1 MKAIIMAG
9 GEGSRLRPL
18 TCDCPKPMM
27 RLMDRP
33 VMQYALELL
42 RAHGIKQIAATLGYL
57 PDAII
62 DYFGDGSAFDVSLH
76 YYVEEM
82 PLGTAGGVKQAQDFL
97 DETFIVLSGD
107 GITDLNIAAALDF
120 HRRKGSLATLVLR
133 REVNPLEYGVVT
145 TDSDGKIRA
154 FYEKPARCDAV
165 SDTVNTGI
173 YIFEPQALSFIPDDC
188 AYDFGHDLFPALVQA
203 GEPVYGYVTDD
214 YWCDIGDVRAY
225 LSAHRAAME
234 GQIRLNGLSGC
245 NGAVVLPGAHVDPTA
260 ILEAPC
266 LIAQG
271 AQVSAGARI
280 GAYSVLG
287 ENAFA
292 GKNADLKRSIL
303 WTGARAEDGAQLRGA
318 ILASGASIAP
328 HAQAYE
334 ESVLGTG
341 ARMES
346 RSVILPGIKLW
357 PGKTIGAGEKLD
369 ANRVWGNRAS
379 DGFRDGSIP
388 IPTPDRAA
396 RAAQSCMAV
405 LNPCDLLLGRDD
417 TPVSSALWHA
427 AAAGAMAQ
435 GITVIDAGVCALP
448 QLRFAQ
454 SLLRAQAAALIQEGQ
469 IVLLNDRSA
478 PLSAKQRRSIDAL
491 LARHDYAPPF
501 SAPTQ
506 SMQSSMHSE
515 SAYIAQAAAS
525 FRADPAAAPKIL
537 LNVESPFI
545 RMLAEKALTRIGIKY
560 ETDAKSEKADPFRS
574 TELESLL
581 AREAFGIKGAF
592 ARENNIAASNAEKA
606 QAESRSIRDNS
617 TPIVQAEPRADR
629 AIQEDHAP
637 NTQADSYTGTREQS
651 APNVQTKSHADRA
664 IQEDHAPNT
673 QADPYTGIRE
683 QSAPNVQTKSR
694 ADRAIQE
701 DHAPN
706 VQADSYTGTREQSAP
721 NVQTKSRADRDVRI
735 KNATNGNHAEFAP
748 DHESPSLNFPNG
760 NYKSS
765 AAFGES
771 EAKTRTPFSDS
782 QAHETVNN
790 SDNATSRAELLSA
803 ARELFSRPAVN
814 GSGEFGSSLGGLE
827 TQPQPPFSD
836 STTVENA
843 ECAVP
848 FLRVIIDNRG
858 ENASF
863 ADASGAFT
871 EAEIHLLRA
880 WIALESGERE
890 LLLPVSATRAIDDLA
905 RRYDARTTFVSGER
919 AVWLNLLAEQSPL
932 QFALWTDG
940 ICFAIRAISALT
952 DFGIPQW
959 RSAMPRISRTNRRVA
974 IPTERAG
981 SVLRAFAESEPSAEF
996 GGGVRFRH
1004 GRDWAWVCPDEFLP
1018 EFRVVT
1024 ESASAESAEELCD
1037 FCIDTLNR
1045 LAHQPEK

>member
-82 PLGTAGGVKQAQDFL
+82 PLGTAGGVKRAQDFL

-203 GEPVYGYVTDD
+203 DEPVYGYVTDD

-245 NGAVVLPGAHVDPTA
+245 NGAVVLPGARVDPAA

-341 ARMES
+341 AHMES

-379 DGFRDGSIP
+379 DGFRNGSIP

-454 SLLRAQAAALIQEGQ
+454 SLLRAQAAALIQDGQ

-506 SMQSSMHSE
+506 SMQSSMHPE
-515 SAYIAQAAAS
+515 SAYIAEAAAS

-560 ETDAKSEKADPFRS
+560 ETDAKPEKADHFRS
-574 TELESLL
+574 TELENLL

-617 TPIVQAEPRADR
+617 TPIVQAESRADR

-637 NTQADSYTGTREQS
+637 NTQADSYTG
-651 APNVQTKSHADRA
+651 
-664 IQEDHAPNT
+664 
-673 QADPYTGIRE
+673 IRE
-683 QSAPNVQTKSR
+683 QSAPNTQTKSH
-694 ADRAIQE
+694 ADL
-701 DHAPN
+701 
-706 VQADSYTGTREQSAP
+706 
-721 NVQTKSRADRDVRI
+721 DVRI
-735 KNATNGNHAEFAP
+735 KTATNGNHAEFAP

-760 NYKSS
+760 NHKSS

-782 QAHETVNN
+782 QVHETVNN

-803 ARELFSRPAVN
+803 AREPFSRPAVN
-814 GSGEFGSSLGGLE
+814 GSGEFGSPLGGLE
-827 TQPQPPFSD
+827 TQPQTPFSV

-843 ECAVP
+843 EAPSSSECAVP

-871 EAEIHLLRA
+871 EAEMHLLRA

-905 RRYDARTTFVSGER
+905 RRYGARTTFVSGER

-932 QFALWTDG
+932 QFTLWTDG

>member
-82 PLGTAGGVKQAQDFL
+82 PLGTAGGVKRAQDFL

-173 YIFEPQALSFIPDDC
+173 YIFEPQALSFIPDDR

-234 GQIRLNGLSGC
+234 GQIRLNGLSSC

-379 DGFRDGSIP
+379 DGFRAGSIP

-396 RAAQSCMAV
+396 RAAQACMAV

-454 SLLRAQAAALIQEGQ
+454 SLLHTQAAALIQDGQ

-506 SMQSSMHSE
+506 SMQSSMHPE
-515 SAYIAQAAAS
+515 SAYIAEAAAS

-537 LNVESPFI
+537 LNAENPFI
-545 RMLAEKALTRIGIKY
+545 RMLAEKALTRIGVKY
-560 ETDAKSEKADPFRS
+560 ETDAKSEKTDPFRS
-574 TELESLL
+574 TELENLL
-581 AREAFGIKGAF
+581 AREAFGRKEAF
-592 ARENNIAASNAEKA
+592 TRENNAASNTQKENA
-606 QAESRSIRDNS
+606 Q
-617 TPIVQAEPRADR
+617 PKLCADL
-629 AIQEDHAP
+629 ETHNECVP
-637 NTQADSYTGTREQS
+637 NENQS
-651 APNVQTKSHADRA
+651 KSAA
-664 IQEDHAPNT
+664 G
-673 QADPYTGIRE
+673 Y
-683 QSAPNVQTKSR
+683 K
-694 ADRAIQE
+694 
-701 DHAPN
+701 
-706 VQADSYTGTREQSAP
+706 
-721 NVQTKSRADRDVRI
+721 
-735 KNATNGNHAEFAP
+735 
-748 DHESPSLNFPNG
+748 SPSPTF
-760 NYKSS
+760 SS
-765 AAFGES
+765 SNHEGGTTFGES
-771 EAKTRTPFSDS
+771 KTHP
-782 QAHETVNN
+782 Q
-790 SDNATSRAELLSA
+790 TS
-803 ARELFSRPAVN
+803 
-814 GSGEFGSSLGGLE
+814 
-827 TQPQPPFSD
+827 FSD

-843 ECAVP
+843 EAPSSSECAVP

-871 EAEIHLLRA
+871 EAEMHLLRA

-940 ICFAIRAISALT
+940 IRFAIRAISALT
-952 DFGIPQW
+952 DFGVPQW

-974 IPTERAG
+974 IPNERAG

-1045 LAHQPEK
+1045 LAHQPEE

>member
-82 PLGTAGGVKQAQDFL
+82 PLGTAGGVKRAQDFL

-245 NGAVVLPGAHVDPTA
+245 NGAVVLPGARVDPTA

-379 DGFRDGSIP
+379 DGFRNGSIP

-491 LARHDYAPPF
+491 LARHDYVPPF

-515 SAYIAQAAAS
+515 SAYIAEAAAS

-560 ETDAKSEKADPFRS
+560 ETDAKSEKADHFRS
-574 TELESLL
+574 TELENLL
-581 AREAFGIKGAF
+581 EREAFGRKEAF
-592 ARENNIAASNAEKA
+592 TRENNAASNTQKENA
-606 QAESRSIRDNS
+606 Q
-617 TPIVQAEPRADR
+617 PKLCADL
-629 AIQEDHAP
+629 ETHNEGVP
-637 NTQADSYTGTREQS
+637 NENQS
-651 APNVQTKSHADRA
+651 KSAA
-664 IQEDHAPNT
+664 G
-673 QADPYTGIRE
+673 Y
-683 QSAPNVQTKSR
+683 K
-694 ADRAIQE
+694 
-701 DHAPN
+701 
-706 VQADSYTGTREQSAP
+706 
-721 NVQTKSRADRDVRI
+721 
-735 KNATNGNHAEFAP
+735 
-748 DHESPSLNFPNG
+748 SPSPTFSSSNHEGGTTFG
-760 NYKSS
+760 KS
-765 AAFGES
+765 
-771 EAKTRTPFSDS
+771 KT
-782 QAHETVNN
+782 H
-790 SDNATSRAELLSA
+790 
-803 ARELFSRPAVN
+803 
-814 GSGEFGSSLGGLE
+814 
-827 TQPQPPFSD
+827 PQPPFSD

-843 ECAVP
+843 EAPSSSECAAP

>member
-1 MKAIIMAG
+1 M
-9 GEGSRLRPL
+9 
-18 TCDCPKPMM
+18 
-27 RLMDRP
+27 
-33 VMQYALELL
+33 
-42 RAHGIKQIAATLGYL
+42 
-57 PDAII
+57 
-62 DYFGDGSAFDVSLH
+62 
-76 YYVEEM
+76 
-82 PLGTAGGVKQAQDFL
+82 
-97 DETFIVLSGD
+97 
-107 GITDLNIAAALDF
+107 
-120 HRRKGSLATLVLR
+120 
-133 REVNPLEYGVVT
+133 
-145 TDSDGKIRA
+145 
-154 FYEKPARCDAV
+154 
-165 SDTVNTGI
+165 
-173 YIFEPQALSFIPDDC
+173 
-188 AYDFGHDLFPALVQA
+188 
-203 GEPVYGYVTDD
+203 
-214 YWCDIGDVRAY
+214 
-225 LSAHRAAME
+225 
-234 GQIRLNGLSGC
+234 
-245 NGAVVLPGAHVDPTA
+245 
-260 ILEAPC
+260 
-266 LIAQG
+266 
-271 AQVSAGARI
+271 
-280 GAYSVLG
+280 
-287 ENAFA
+287 
-292 GKNADLKRSIL
+292 
-303 WTGARAEDGAQLRGA
+303 
-318 ILASGASIAP
+318 
-328 HAQAYE
+328 
-334 ESVLGTG
+334 LGTG

-379 DGFRDGSIP
+379 DGFRNGSIP

-515 SAYIAQAAAS
+515 SAYIAEVAAS

-560 ETDAKSEKADPFRS
+560 ETDAKSEKADHFRS
-574 TELESLL
+574 TELENLL

-606 QAESRSIRDNS
+606 QSESRSIRDNS
-617 TPIVQAEPRADR
+617 APIVQAEPRADR
-629 AIQEDHAP
+629 ATQEDHAP
-637 NTQADSYTGTREQS
+637 NTQADSYAGTREQS
-651 APNVQTKSHADRA
+651 APNVQTKSHADL
-664 IQEDHAPNT
+664 
-673 QADPYTGIRE
+673 
-683 QSAPNVQTKSR
+683 
-694 ADRAIQE
+694 
-701 DHAPN
+701 
-706 VQADSYTGTREQSAP
+706 
-721 NVQTKSRADRDVRI
+721 DVRI
-735 KNATNGNHAEFAP
+735 KNVTNGNHAEFEP
-748 DHESPSLNFPNG
+748 DHESPSLNFPIG

-771 EAKTRTPFSDS
+771 EAKTQTPFSDS
-782 QAHETVNN
+782 QVHETVNN
-790 SDNATSRAELLSA
+790 SDNAASRAELLSA
-803 ARELFSRPAVN
+803 AREPFSRPAVN
-814 GSGEFGSSLGGLE
+814 GSGAFGSPLGGLE
-827 TQPQPPFSD
+827 TQPQPPFSG

-843 ECAVP
+843 EAPSSSECAVP

>member
-82 PLGTAGGVKQAQDFL
+82 PLGTAGGVKRAQDFL

-234 GQIRLNGLSGC
+234 GQIRLNGLSDC
-245 NGAVVLPGAHVDPTA
+245 NGAVVLPGARVDPAA

-405 LNPCDLLLGRDD
+405 MNPCDLLLGRDD

-469 IVLLNDRSA
+469 IFLLNDRSA

-506 SMQSSMHSE
+506 SMQSSMHPE
-515 SAYIAQAAAS
+515 SAYIAEAAAS

-537 LNVESPFI
+537 LNAESPFI

-560 ETDAKSEKADPFRS
+560 ETDAKSEKADHFLS
-574 TELESLL
+574 TELENLL
-581 AREAFGIKGAF
+581 AREAFGRKEAF
-592 ARENNIAASNAEKA
+592 TRENNAASNTQKENA
-606 QAESRSIRDNS
+606 Q
-617 TPIVQAEPRADR
+617 PKLCADL
-629 AIQEDHAP
+629 ETHNEGVP
-637 NTQADSYTGTREQS
+637 NENQS
-651 APNVQTKSHADRA
+651 KSAA
-664 IQEDHAPNT
+664 G
-673 QADPYTGIRE
+673 Y
-683 QSAPNVQTKSR
+683 K
-694 ADRAIQE
+694 
-701 DHAPN
+701 
-706 VQADSYTGTREQSAP
+706 
-721 NVQTKSRADRDVRI
+721 
-735 KNATNGNHAEFAP
+735 
-748 DHESPSLNFPNG
+748 SPSPTF
-760 NYKSS
+760 SS
-765 AAFGES
+765 SNHEGDTTFGES
-771 EAKTRTPFSDS
+771 K
-782 QAHETVNN
+782 
-790 SDNATSRAELLSA
+790 
-803 ARELFSRPAVN
+803 
-814 GSGEFGSSLGGLE
+814 

-836 STTVENA
+836 STAVENA
-843 ECAVP
+843 EAPSSSECAVP

>member
-82 PLGTAGGVKQAQDFL
+82 PLGTAGGVKRAQDFL

-173 YIFEPQALSFIPDDC
+173 YIFEPQALSFIPNDC

-245 NGAVVLPGAHVDPTA
+245 NGAVVLPGARVDPTA

-379 DGFRDGSIP
+379 DGFRNGSIP

-396 RAAQSCMAV
+396 RAAQACMAV
-405 LNPCDLLLGRDD
+405 LNPRDLLLGRDD

-469 IVLLNDRSA
+469 IVLLNDCSA

-506 SMQSSMHSE
+506 SMQSSMHPE
-515 SAYIAQAAAS
+515 SAYIAEAAAS
-525 FRADPAAAPKIL
+525 FRADPTNAPKIL

-560 ETDAKSEKADPFRS
+560 ETDAKSEKADHFRS
-574 TELESLL
+574 TELENLL

-592 ARENNIAASNAEKA
+592 ARENNAASNTQKENA
-606 QAESRSIRDNS
+606 Q
-617 TPIVQAEPRADR
+617 PKLCADL
-629 AIQEDHAP
+629 ETHNEGVP
-637 NTQADSYTGTREQS
+637 NENQSKSAASY
-651 APNVQTKSHADRA
+651 K
-664 IQEDHAPNT
+664 
-673 QADPYTGIRE
+673 
-683 QSAPNVQTKSR
+683 
-694 ADRAIQE
+694 
-701 DHAPN
+701 
-706 VQADSYTGTREQSAP
+706 
-721 NVQTKSRADRDVRI
+721 
-735 KNATNGNHAEFAP
+735 
-748 DHESPSLNFPNG
+748 SPSPTF
-760 NYKSS
+760 SS
-765 AAFGES
+765 SNHEGDTTFGES
-771 EAKTRTPFSDS
+771 KT
-782 QAHETVNN
+782 H
-790 SDNATSRAELLSA
+790 
-803 ARELFSRPAVN
+803 
-814 GSGEFGSSLGGLE
+814 
-827 TQPQPPFSD
+827 PQPPFSD

-843 ECAVP
+843 EAPSSSECAVP

-905 RRYDARTTFVSGER
+905 RRYGARTTFVSGER

-959 RSAMPRISRTNRRVA
+959 RSAMPHISRTNRRVA

>member
-82 PLGTAGGVKQAQDFL
+82 PLGTAGGVKRAHDFL

-245 NGAVVLPGAHVDPTA
+245 NGAVVLPGARVDPTA

-357 PGKTIGAGEKLD
+357 PGKIIGAGEKLD

-405 LNPCDLLLGRDD
+405 MNPCDLLLGRDD

-506 SMQSSMHSE
+506 SMQSSMHPE
-515 SAYIAQAAAS
+515 SAYIAEAAAS

-560 ETDAKSEKADPFRS
+560 ETDAKSEKADHFLS
-574 TELESLL
+574 TELENLL
-581 AREAFGIKGAF
+581 AREAFGRKEAF
-592 ARENNIAASNAEKA
+592 TRENNAASNTQKENA
-606 QAESRSIRDNS
+606 Q
-617 TPIVQAEPRADR
+617 PKLCADL
-629 AIQEDHAP
+629 ETHNEGVP
-637 NTQADSYTGTREQS
+637 NENQS
-651 APNVQTKSHADRA
+651 KSAA
-664 IQEDHAPNT
+664 G
-673 QADPYTGIRE
+673 Y
-683 QSAPNVQTKSR
+683 K
-694 ADRAIQE
+694 
-701 DHAPN
+701 
-706 VQADSYTGTREQSAP
+706 
-721 NVQTKSRADRDVRI
+721 
-735 KNATNGNHAEFAP
+735 
-748 DHESPSLNFPNG
+748 SPSPTF
-760 NYKSS
+760 SS
-765 AAFGES
+765 SNHEGDTTFGES
-771 EAKTRTPFSDS
+771 K
-782 QAHETVNN
+782 
-790 SDNATSRAELLSA
+790 
-803 ARELFSRPAVN
+803 
-814 GSGEFGSSLGGLE
+814 
-827 TQPQPPFSD
+827 TQPQTPFSD

-843 ECAVP
+843 EAPSSSECAVP

-932 QFALWTDG
+932 QFTLWTDG

>member
-82 PLGTAGGVKQAQDFL
+82 PLGTAGGVKRAQDFL

-245 NGAVVLPGAHVDPTA
+245 NGAVVLPGARVDPTA

-357 PGKTIGAGEKLD
+357 PGKIIGAGEKLD

-405 LNPCDLLLGRDD
+405 MNPCDLLLGRDD

-506 SMQSSMHSE
+506 SMQSSMHPE
-515 SAYIAQAAAS
+515 SAYIAEAAAS

-560 ETDAKSEKADPFRS
+560 ETDAKSEKADHFLS
-574 TELESLL
+574 TELENLL
-581 AREAFGIKGAF
+581 AREAFGRKEAF
-592 ARENNIAASNAEKA
+592 TRENNAASNTQKENA
-606 QAESRSIRDNS
+606 Q
-617 TPIVQAEPRADR
+617 PKLCADL
-629 AIQEDHAP
+629 ETHNEGVP
-637 NTQADSYTGTREQS
+637 NENQS
-651 APNVQTKSHADRA
+651 KSAA
-664 IQEDHAPNT
+664 G
-673 QADPYTGIRE
+673 Y
-683 QSAPNVQTKSR
+683 K
-694 ADRAIQE
+694 
-701 DHAPN
+701 
-706 VQADSYTGTREQSAP
+706 
-721 NVQTKSRADRDVRI
+721 
-735 KNATNGNHAEFAP
+735 
-748 DHESPSLNFPNG
+748 SPSPTF
-760 NYKSS
+760 SS
-765 AAFGES
+765 SNHEGDTTFGES
-771 EAKTRTPFSDS
+771 K
-782 QAHETVNN
+782 
-790 SDNATSRAELLSA
+790 
-803 ARELFSRPAVN
+803 
-814 GSGEFGSSLGGLE
+814 
-827 TQPQPPFSD
+827 TQPQTPFSD

-843 ECAVP
+843 EAPSSSECAVP

-932 QFALWTDG
+932 QFTLWTDG

>member
-82 PLGTAGGVKQAQDFL
+82 PLGTAGGVKRAQDFL

-245 NGAVVLPGAHVDPTA
+245 NGAVVLPGARVDPTA

-379 DGFRDGSIP
+379 DGFRNGSIP

-396 RAAQSCMAV
+396 RAAQACMAV
-405 LNPCDLLLGRDD
+405 LNPRDLLLGRDD

-469 IVLLNDRSA
+469 IVLLNDCSA

-515 SAYIAQAAAS
+515 SAYIAEAAAS

-560 ETDAKSEKADPFRS
+560 ETDAKSEKADHFRS
-574 TELESLL
+574 TELENLL
-581 AREAFGIKGAF
+581 AREAFGRKEAF
-592 ARENNIAASNAEKA
+592 TRENNAASNTQKENA
-606 QAESRSIRDNS
+606 Q
-617 TPIVQAEPRADR
+617 PKLCADL
-629 AIQEDHAP
+629 ETHNEGVP
-637 NTQADSYTGTREQS
+637 NENQS
-651 APNVQTKSHADRA
+651 KSAA
-664 IQEDHAPNT
+664 G
-673 QADPYTGIRE
+673 Y
-683 QSAPNVQTKSR
+683 KS
-694 ADRAIQE
+694 
-701 DHAPN
+701 PSPTFSSN
-706 VQADSYTGTREQSAP
+706 
-721 NVQTKSRADRDVRI
+721 
-735 KNATNGNHAEFAP
+735 
-748 DHESPSLNFPNG
+748 DHEGDTTF
-760 NYKSS
+760 
-765 AAFGES
+765 
-771 EAKTRTPFSDS
+771 
-782 QAHETVNN
+782 
-790 SDNATSRAELLSA
+790 
-803 ARELFSRPAVN
+803 
-814 GSGEFGSSLGGLE
+814 GGLE
-827 TQPQPPFSD
+827 TQPQTPFSD

-843 ECAVP
+843 EAPSSSECAVP

-905 RRYDARTTFVSGER
+905 RRYNARTTFVSGER

-974 IPTERAG
+974 ITTERAG

>member
-82 PLGTAGGVKQAQDFL
+82 PLGTAGGVKRAQDFL

-379 DGFRDGSIP
+379 DGFRNGSIP

-515 SAYIAQAAAS
+515 SAYIAEAAAS

-560 ETDAKSEKADPFRS
+560 ETDAKPEKADHFRS
-574 TELESLL
+574 TELKNLL
-581 AREAFGIKGAF
+581 AREAFGRKEAF
-592 ARENNIAASNAEKA
+592 TRENNAASNAQKENA
-606 QAESRSIRDNS
+606 Q
-617 TPIVQAEPRADR
+617 PKLCADL
-629 AIQEDHAP
+629 ETHNEGVP
-637 NTQADSYTGTREQS
+637 NENQS
-651 APNVQTKSHADRA
+651 KSAA
-664 IQEDHAPNT
+664 G
-673 QADPYTGIRE
+673 Y
-683 QSAPNVQTKSR
+683 K
-694 ADRAIQE
+694 
-701 DHAPN
+701 
-706 VQADSYTGTREQSAP
+706 
-721 NVQTKSRADRDVRI
+721 
-735 KNATNGNHAEFAP
+735 
-748 DHESPSLNFPNG
+748 SPSPTF
-760 NYKSS
+760 SS
-765 AAFGES
+765 SNHEGGTTFGES
-771 EAKTRTPFSDS
+771 K
-782 QAHETVNN
+782 
-790 SDNATSRAELLSA
+790 
-803 ARELFSRPAVN
+803 
-814 GSGEFGSSLGGLE
+814 
-827 TQPQPPFSD
+827 TQPQTPFSD

-843 ECAVP
+843 EAPSSSECAVP

-932 QFALWTDG
+932 QFTLWTDG

-952 DFGIPQW
+952 DFSIPQW

>member
-82 PLGTAGGVKQAQDFL
+82 PLGTAGGVKRAQDFL

-145 TDSDGKIRA
+145 TDSDGKVRA

-271 AQVSAGARI
+271 AQVSSGARI

-379 DGFRDGSIP
+379 DGFRNGSIP

-515 SAYIAQAAAS
+515 SAYIAEAAAS

-560 ETDAKSEKADPFRS
+560 ETDAKSEKADHFRS
-574 TELESLL
+574 TELENLL

-617 TPIVQAEPRADR
+617 TPIAQTESHADR

-651 APNVQTKSHADRA
+651 APNVQTKPHADL
-664 IQEDHAPNT
+664 
-673 QADPYTGIRE
+673 
-683 QSAPNVQTKSR
+683 
-694 ADRAIQE
+694 
-701 DHAPN
+701 
-706 VQADSYTGTREQSAP
+706 
-721 NVQTKSRADRDVRI
+721 DVSI
-735 KNATNGNHAEFAP
+735 KNATSGNHAEFAP

-760 NYKSS
+760 NHKSS

-771 EAKTRTPFSDS
+771 EAKLQPPFSDS
-782 QAHETVNN
+782 QVHETVNN

-803 ARELFSRPAVN
+803 AREPFSRPAVN
-814 GSGEFGSSLGGLE
+814 GSGEFGSPLGGLE
-827 TQPQPPFSD
+827 TQLQTPFSD

-843 ECAVP
+843 ECAAP

-871 EAEIHLLRA
+871 EAEMHLLRA

-1024 ESASAESAEELCD
+1024 ESASAESAEDLCD

>member
-82 PLGTAGGVKQAQDFL
+82 PLGTAGGVKRAQDFL

-357 PGKTIGAGEKLD
+357 PGKIIGAGEKLD

-515 SAYIAQAAAS
+515 SAYIAEAAAS

-560 ETDAKSEKADPFRS
+560 ETDAKPEKADHFRS
-574 TELESLL
+574 TELENLL

-606 QAESRSIRDNS
+606 RAESRSIRGNS

-637 NTQADSYTGTREQS
+637 NTQADSYTG
-651 APNVQTKSHADRA
+651 
-664 IQEDHAPNT
+664 
-673 QADPYTGIRE
+673 IRE

-694 ADRAIQE
+694 ADL
-701 DHAPN
+701 
-706 VQADSYTGTREQSAP
+706 
-721 NVQTKSRADRDVRI
+721 DVRI
-735 KNATNGNHAEFAP
+735 KNARNGNHAEFAP

-782 QAHETVNN
+782 QVHETVNN
-790 SDNATSRAELLSA
+790 SDDAASRAELLSA
-803 ARELFSRPAVN
+803 AREPFSRPAVN
-814 GSGEFGSSLGGLE
+814 GSGAFGSPLGGLE
-827 TQPQPPFSD
+827 TQTQPPFSD

-843 ECAVP
+843 EAPSSSESAVP

-905 RRYDARTTFVSGER
+905 RHYDARTTFVSGER

-959 RSAMPRISRTNRRVA
+959 RSAMPCISRTNRRVA

>member
-82 PLGTAGGVKQAQDFL
+82 PLGTAGGVKRAQDFL

-173 YIFEPQALSFIPDDC
+173 YIFEPQALSFIPDDR

-245 NGAVVLPGAHVDPTA
+245 NGAVVLPGARVDPTA

-379 DGFRDGSIP
+379 DGFRNGSIP

-396 RAAQSCMAV
+396 RAAQACMAV
-405 LNPCDLLLGRDD
+405 LNPRDLLLGRDD

-469 IVLLNDRSA
+469 IVLLNDCSA

-515 SAYIAQAAAS
+515 SAYIAEAAAS

-560 ETDAKSEKADPFRS
+560 ETDAKSEKADHFRS
-574 TELESLL
+574 TELENLL
-581 AREAFGIKGAF
+581 AREAFGRKEAF
-592 ARENNIAASNAEKA
+592 TRENNAASNTQKENA
-606 QAESRSIRDNS
+606 Q
-617 TPIVQAEPRADR
+617 PKLCADL
-629 AIQEDHAP
+629 ETHNEGVP
-637 NTQADSYTGTREQS
+637 NENQS
-651 APNVQTKSHADRA
+651 KSAA
-664 IQEDHAPNT
+664 G
-673 QADPYTGIRE
+673 Y
-683 QSAPNVQTKSR
+683 KS
-694 ADRAIQE
+694 
-701 DHAPN
+701 PSPTFSSN
-706 VQADSYTGTREQSAP
+706 
-721 NVQTKSRADRDVRI
+721 
-735 KNATNGNHAEFAP
+735 
-748 DHESPSLNFPNG
+748 DHEGDTTF
-760 NYKSS
+760 
-765 AAFGES
+765 
-771 EAKTRTPFSDS
+771 
-782 QAHETVNN
+782 
-790 SDNATSRAELLSA
+790 
-803 ARELFSRPAVN
+803 
-814 GSGEFGSSLGGLE
+814 GGLE
-827 TQPQPPFSD
+827 TQPQTPFSD

-843 ECAVP
+843 EAPSSSECAVP

-905 RRYDARTTFVSGER
+905 RRYNARTTFVSGER

>member
-82 PLGTAGGVKQAQDFL
+82 PLGTAGGVKRAQDFL

-245 NGAVVLPGAHVDPTA
+245 NGAVVLPGARVDPTA

-379 DGFRDGSIP
+379 DGFRNGSIP

-396 RAAQSCMAV
+396 RAAQACMAV
-405 LNPCDLLLGRDD
+405 LNPRDLLLGRDD

-469 IVLLNDRSA
+469 IVLLNDCSA

-515 SAYIAQAAAS
+515 SAYIAEAAAS

-545 RMLAEKALTRIGIKY
+545 RMLAEKALARIGIKY
-560 ETDAKSEKADPFRS
+560 ETDAKSEKADHFRS
-574 TELESLL
+574 TELENLL
-581 AREAFGIKGAF
+581 AREAFGRKEAF
-592 ARENNIAASNAEKA
+592 TRENNAASNTQKENA
-606 QAESRSIRDNS
+606 Q
-617 TPIVQAEPRADR
+617 PKLCADL
-629 AIQEDHAP
+629 ETHNEGVP
-637 NTQADSYTGTREQS
+637 NENQS
-651 APNVQTKSHADRA
+651 KSAA
-664 IQEDHAPNT
+664 G
-673 QADPYTGIRE
+673 Y
-683 QSAPNVQTKSR
+683 KS
-694 ADRAIQE
+694 
-701 DHAPN
+701 PSPTFSSN
-706 VQADSYTGTREQSAP
+706 
-721 NVQTKSRADRDVRI
+721 
-735 KNATNGNHAEFAP
+735 
-748 DHESPSLNFPNG
+748 DHEGDTTF
-760 NYKSS
+760 
-765 AAFGES
+765 
-771 EAKTRTPFSDS
+771 
-782 QAHETVNN
+782 
-790 SDNATSRAELLSA
+790 
-803 ARELFSRPAVN
+803 
-814 GSGEFGSSLGGLE
+814 GGLE
-827 TQPQPPFSD
+827 TQPQTPFSD

-843 ECAVP
+843 EAPSSSECAVP

>member
-82 PLGTAGGVKQAQDFL
+82 PLGTAGGVKRAQDFL

-245 NGAVVLPGAHVDPTA
+245 NGAVVLPGARVDPTA

-379 DGFRDGSIP
+379 DGFRNGSIP

-515 SAYIAQAAAS
+515 SAYIAEAAAS

-545 RMLAEKALTRIGIKY
+545 RMLTEKALTRIGIKY
-560 ETDAKSEKADPFRS
+560 ETDAKSEKADHFRS
-574 TELESLL
+574 TELENLL
-581 AREAFGIKGAF
+581 AREAFGRKEAF
-592 ARENNIAASNAEKA
+592 TRENNAAA
-606 QAESRSIRDNS
+606 
-617 TPIVQAEPRADR
+617 
-629 AIQEDHAP
+629 
-637 NTQADSYTGTREQS
+637 NTQKENAQPKLCADLETHNEGVPNENQS
-651 APNVQTKSHADRA
+651 KSAA
-664 IQEDHAPNT
+664 G
-673 QADPYTGIRE
+673 Y
-683 QSAPNVQTKSR
+683 K
-694 ADRAIQE
+694 
-701 DHAPN
+701 
-706 VQADSYTGTREQSAP
+706 
-721 NVQTKSRADRDVRI
+721 
-735 KNATNGNHAEFAP
+735 
-748 DHESPSLNFPNG
+748 SPSPTF
-760 NYKSS
+760 SS
-765 AAFGES
+765 SNHEGDTTFGES
-771 EAKTRTPFSDS
+771 K
-782 QAHETVNN
+782 
-790 SDNATSRAELLSA
+790 
-803 ARELFSRPAVN
+803 
-814 GSGEFGSSLGGLE
+814 
-827 TQPQPPFSD
+827 TQPQTSFED
-836 STTVENA
+836 SIGIPNA
-843 ECAVP
+843 EAPSSSECAVP

-974 IPTERAG
+974 IPTERSG

-1024 ESASAESAEELCD
+1024 ESASAESAEDLCD

>member
-82 PLGTAGGVKQAQDFL
+82 PLGTAGGVKRAQDFL

-133 REVNPLEYGVVT
+133 REANPLEYGVVT

-245 NGAVVLPGAHVDPTA
+245 NGAVVLPGARVDPTA
-260 ILEAPC
+260 ILEVPC

-369 ANRVWGNRAS
+369 ANRVWGNRTS
-379 DGFRDGSIP
+379 DGFRNGSIP

-515 SAYIAQAAAS
+515 SAYIAEAAAS

-545 RMLAEKALTRIGIKY
+545 RMLIEKALTRIGIKY
-560 ETDAKSEKADPFRS
+560 ETDAKSEKADHFRS
-574 TELESLL
+574 TELENLL
-581 AREAFGIKGAF
+581 AREAFGRKEAF
-592 ARENNIAASNAEKA
+592 TRENNAASNTQKENA
-606 QAESRSIRDNS
+606 Q
-617 TPIVQAEPRADR
+617 PKLCADL
-629 AIQEDHAP
+629 ETHNEGVP
-637 NTQADSYTGTREQS
+637 NENQS
-651 APNVQTKSHADRA
+651 KSAA
-664 IQEDHAPNT
+664 G
-673 QADPYTGIRE
+673 Y
-683 QSAPNVQTKSR
+683 K
-694 ADRAIQE
+694 
-701 DHAPN
+701 
-706 VQADSYTGTREQSAP
+706 
-721 NVQTKSRADRDVRI
+721 
-735 KNATNGNHAEFAP
+735 
-748 DHESPSLNFPNG
+748 SPSPTF
-760 NYKSS
+760 SS
-765 AAFGES
+765 SNHEGDTTFGES
-771 EAKTRTPFSDS
+771 K
-782 QAHETVNN
+782 
-790 SDNATSRAELLSA
+790 
-803 ARELFSRPAVN
+803 
-814 GSGEFGSSLGGLE
+814 
-827 TQPQPPFSD
+827 TQPQPPFSV

-843 ECAVP
+843 EAPSSSESAVP

>member
-82 PLGTAGGVKQAQDFL
+82 PLGTAGGVKRAQDFL

-120 HRRKGSLATLVLR
+120 HRRKASLATLVLR

-245 NGAVVLPGAHVDPTA
+245 NGAVVLPGARVDPTA

-427 AAAGAMAQ
+427 VAAGAMAQ

-515 SAYIAQAAAS
+515 SAYIAEAAAS

-560 ETDAKSEKADPFRS
+560 ETDAKSEKADHFRS
-574 TELESLL
+574 TELENLL
-581 AREAFGIKGAF
+581 AREAFGRKEAF
-592 ARENNIAASNAEKA
+592 TRENNAASNTQKENA
-606 QAESRSIRDNS
+606 Q
-617 TPIVQAEPRADR
+617 PKLCADL
-629 AIQEDHAP
+629 ETHNEGVP
-637 NTQADSYTGTREQS
+637 NENQS
-651 APNVQTKSHADRA
+651 KSAA
-664 IQEDHAPNT
+664 G
-673 QADPYTGIRE
+673 Y
-683 QSAPNVQTKSR
+683 KS
-694 ADRAIQE
+694 
-701 DHAPN
+701 PSPTFSSN
-706 VQADSYTGTREQSAP
+706 
-721 NVQTKSRADRDVRI
+721 
-735 KNATNGNHAEFAP
+735 
-748 DHESPSLNFPNG
+748 DHEGDTTF
-760 NYKSS
+760 
-765 AAFGES
+765 
-771 EAKTRTPFSDS
+771 
-782 QAHETVNN
+782 
-790 SDNATSRAELLSA
+790 
-803 ARELFSRPAVN
+803 
-814 GSGEFGSSLGGLE
+814 GGLE
-827 TQPQPPFSD
+827 TQPQTPFSD

-843 ECAVP
+843 EAPSSSECAVP

-858 ENASF
+858 ENTSF

-871 EAEIHLLRA
+871 EAEIHLLHA

>member
-82 PLGTAGGVKQAQDFL
+82 PLGTAGGVKRAQDFL

-245 NGAVVLPGAHVDPTA
+245 NGAVVLPGARVDPTA

-379 DGFRDGSIP
+379 DGFRNGSIP

-396 RAAQSCMAV
+396 RAAQACMAV
-405 LNPCDLLLGRDD
+405 LNPRDLLLGRDD

-469 IVLLNDRSA
+469 IVLLNDCSA

-515 SAYIAQAAAS
+515 SAYIAEAAAS

-560 ETDAKSEKADPFRS
+560 ETDAKSEKADHFRS
-574 TELESLL
+574 TELENLL
-581 AREAFGIKGAF
+581 AREAFGRKEAF
-592 ARENNIAASNAEKA
+592 TRENNAASNTQKENA
-606 QAESRSIRDNS
+606 Q
-617 TPIVQAEPRADR
+617 PKLCADL
-629 AIQEDHAP
+629 ETHNEGVP
-637 NTQADSYTGTREQS
+637 NENQS
-651 APNVQTKSHADRA
+651 KSAA
-664 IQEDHAPNT
+664 G
-673 QADPYTGIRE
+673 Y
-683 QSAPNVQTKSR
+683 KS
-694 ADRAIQE
+694 
-701 DHAPN
+701 PSPTFSSN
-706 VQADSYTGTREQSAP
+706 
-721 NVQTKSRADRDVRI
+721 
-735 KNATNGNHAEFAP
+735 
-748 DHESPSLNFPNG
+748 DHEGDTTF
-760 NYKSS
+760 
-765 AAFGES
+765 
-771 EAKTRTPFSDS
+771 
-782 QAHETVNN
+782 
-790 SDNATSRAELLSA
+790 
-803 ARELFSRPAVN
+803 
-814 GSGEFGSSLGGLE
+814 GGLE
-827 TQPQPPFSD
+827 TQPQTPFSD

-843 ECAVP
+843 EAPSSSECAVP

-905 RRYDARTTFVSGER
+905 RRYNARTTFVSGER

>member
-82 PLGTAGGVKQAQDFL
+82 PLGTAGGVKRAQDFL

-173 YIFEPQALSFIPDDC
+173 YIFEPQALSFIPNDC

-245 NGAVVLPGAHVDPTA
+245 NGAVVLPGARVDPTA

-379 DGFRDGSIP
+379 DGFRNGSIP

-405 LNPCDLLLGRDD
+405 LNPRDLLLGRDD

-515 SAYIAQAAAS
+515 SAYIAEAAAS

-560 ETDAKSEKADPFRS
+560 ETDAKSEKADHFRS
-574 TELESLL
+574 TELENLL
-581 AREAFGIKGAF
+581 AREAFGRKEAF
-592 ARENNIAASNAEKA
+592 TRENNAASNTQKENA
-606 QAESRSIRDNS
+606 Q
-617 TPIVQAEPRADR
+617 PKLCADL
-629 AIQEDHAP
+629 ETHNEGVP
-637 NTQADSYTGTREQS
+637 NENQS
-651 APNVQTKSHADRA
+651 KSAA
-664 IQEDHAPNT
+664 G
-673 QADPYTGIRE
+673 Y
-683 QSAPNVQTKSR
+683 KS
-694 ADRAIQE
+694 
-701 DHAPN
+701 PSPTFSSN
-706 VQADSYTGTREQSAP
+706 
-721 NVQTKSRADRDVRI
+721 
-735 KNATNGNHAEFAP
+735 
-748 DHESPSLNFPNG
+748 DHEGDTTF
-760 NYKSS
+760 
-765 AAFGES
+765 
-771 EAKTRTPFSDS
+771 
-782 QAHETVNN
+782 
-790 SDNATSRAELLSA
+790 
-803 ARELFSRPAVN
+803 
-814 GSGEFGSSLGGLE
+814 GGLE
-827 TQPQPPFSD
+827 TQPQTPFSD

-843 ECAVP
+843 EAPSSSECAVP

>member
-82 PLGTAGGVKQAQDFL
+82 PLGTAGGVKRAQDFL

-203 GEPVYGYVTDD
+203 GKPVYGYVTDD

-245 NGAVVLPGAHVDPTA
+245 NGAVVLPGARVDPTA

-379 DGFRDGSIP
+379 DGFRNGSIP

-515 SAYIAQAAAS
+515 SAYIAEAAAS

-560 ETDAKSEKADPFRS
+560 ETDAKPEKADHFRS
-574 TELESLL
+574 TELENLL

-617 TPIVQAEPRADR
+617 TPIVQAEPRAAR

-651 APNVQTKSHADRA
+651 APNVQTKSHADL
-664 IQEDHAPNT
+664 
-673 QADPYTGIRE
+673 
-683 QSAPNVQTKSR
+683 
-694 ADRAIQE
+694 
-701 DHAPN
+701 
-706 VQADSYTGTREQSAP
+706 
-721 NVQTKSRADRDVRI
+721 DVRI

-760 NYKSS
+760 NHKSS

-782 QAHETVNN
+782 QVHETVNN
-790 SDNATSRAELLSA
+790 SDNAASRAELLSA
-803 ARELFSRPAVN
+803 AREPFSRPAVN
-814 GSGEFGSSLGGLE
+814 GSGAFGSPLGGLE
-827 TQPQPPFSD
+827 TQPQTPFSD

-843 ECAVP
+843 EAPSSSECAVP

-871 EAEIHLLRA
+871 EAEMHLLRA

>member
-82 PLGTAGGVKQAQDFL
+82 PLGTAGGVKRAQDFL

-245 NGAVVLPGAHVDPTA
+245 NGAVVLPGARVDPTA

-379 DGFRDGSIP
+379 DGFRNGSIP

-515 SAYIAQAAAS
+515 SAYIAEAAAS

-560 ETDAKSEKADPFRS
+560 ETDAKSEKADHFRS
-574 TELESLL
+574 TELENLL
-581 AREAFGIKGAF
+581 AREAFGRKEAF
-592 ARENNIAASNAEKA
+592 TRENNAAA
-606 QAESRSIRDNS
+606 
-617 TPIVQAEPRADR
+617 
-629 AIQEDHAP
+629 
-637 NTQADSYTGTREQS
+637 NTQKENAQPKLCADLETHNEGVPNENQS
-651 APNVQTKSHADRA
+651 KSAA
-664 IQEDHAPNT
+664 G
-673 QADPYTGIRE
+673 Y
-683 QSAPNVQTKSR
+683 K
-694 ADRAIQE
+694 
-701 DHAPN
+701 
-706 VQADSYTGTREQSAP
+706 
-721 NVQTKSRADRDVRI
+721 
-735 KNATNGNHAEFAP
+735 
-748 DHESPSLNFPNG
+748 SPSPTF
-760 NYKSS
+760 SS
-765 AAFGES
+765 SNHEGGTTFGES
-771 EAKTRTPFSDS
+771 K
-782 QAHETVNN
+782 
-790 SDNATSRAELLSA
+790 
-803 ARELFSRPAVN
+803 
-814 GSGEFGSSLGGLE
+814 

-843 ECAVP
+843 EAPSSSECAVP

-952 DFGIPQW
+952 DFGVPQW

>member
-82 PLGTAGGVKQAQDFL
+82 PLGTAGGVKRAQDFL

-245 NGAVVLPGAHVDPTA
+245 NGAVVLPGARVDPTA

-427 AAAGAMAQ
+427 VAAGAMAQ

-515 SAYIAQAAAS
+515 SAYIAEAAAS

-560 ETDAKSEKADPFRS
+560 ETDAKSEKADHFRS
-574 TELESLL
+574 TELENLL
-581 AREAFGIKGAF
+581 AREAFGRKEAF
-592 ARENNIAASNAEKA
+592 TRENNAASNTQKENA
-606 QAESRSIRDNS
+606 Q
-617 TPIVQAEPRADR
+617 PKLCADLETHN
-629 AIQEDHAP
+629 EDVP
-637 NTQADSYTGTREQS
+637 NENQS
-651 APNVQTKSHADRA
+651 KSAA
-664 IQEDHAPNT
+664 G
-673 QADPYTGIRE
+673 Y
-683 QSAPNVQTKSR
+683 KS
-694 ADRAIQE
+694 
-701 DHAPN
+701 PSPTFSSN
-706 VQADSYTGTREQSAP
+706 
-721 NVQTKSRADRDVRI
+721 
-735 KNATNGNHAEFAP
+735 
-748 DHESPSLNFPNG
+748 DHEGDTTF
-760 NYKSS
+760 
-765 AAFGES
+765 
-771 EAKTRTPFSDS
+771 
-782 QAHETVNN
+782 
-790 SDNATSRAELLSA
+790 
-803 ARELFSRPAVN
+803 
-814 GSGEFGSSLGGLE
+814 GGLE
-827 TQPQPPFSD
+827 TQPQTPFSD
-836 STTVENA
+836 STTAENA
-843 ECAVP
+843 KAPSSSECAVP

>member
-82 PLGTAGGVKQAQDFL
+82 PLGTAGGVKRAQDFL

-173 YIFEPQALSFIPDDC
+173 YIFEPQALSFIPDDR

-515 SAYIAQAAAS
+515 SAYIAEAAAN

-560 ETDAKSEKADPFRS
+560 ETDAKSEKADHFRS
-574 TELESLL
+574 TELENLL
-581 AREAFGIKGAF
+581 AREAFGRKEAF
-592 ARENNIAASNAEKA
+592 TRENNAASNTQKENA
-606 QAESRSIRDNS
+606 Q
-617 TPIVQAEPRADR
+617 PKLCADL
-629 AIQEDHAP
+629 ETHNEGVP
-637 NTQADSYTGTREQS
+637 NENQS
-651 APNVQTKSHADRA
+651 KSAA
-664 IQEDHAPNT
+664 G
-673 QADPYTGIRE
+673 Y
-683 QSAPNVQTKSR
+683 K
-694 ADRAIQE
+694 
-701 DHAPN
+701 
-706 VQADSYTGTREQSAP
+706 
-721 NVQTKSRADRDVRI
+721 
-735 KNATNGNHAEFAP
+735 
-748 DHESPSLNFPNG
+748 SPSPTF
-760 NYKSS
+760 SS
-765 AAFGES
+765 SNHEGGTTFGES
-771 EAKTRTPFSDS
+771 K
-782 QAHETVNN
+782 
-790 SDNATSRAELLSA
+790 
-803 ARELFSRPAVN
+803 
-814 GSGEFGSSLGGLE
+814 
-827 TQPQPPFSD
+827 TQPQTSFSD

-843 ECAVP
+843 EAPSSSECAVP

-858 ENASF
+858 ENAAF

-871 EAEIHLLRA
+871 EAEMHLLRA

>member
-82 PLGTAGGVKQAQDFL
+82 PLGTAGGVKRAQDFL

-188 AYDFGHDLFPALVQA
+188 AYDFGHDLFPALVQT

-427 AAAGAMAQ
+427 VAAGAMAQ

-515 SAYIAQAAAS
+515 SAYIAEAAAS

-560 ETDAKSEKADPFRS
+560 ETDAKSEKADHFRS
-574 TELESLL
+574 TELENLL
-581 AREAFGIKGAF
+581 AREAFGRKEAF
-592 ARENNIAASNAEKA
+592 TRENNAASNTQKENA
-606 QAESRSIRDNS
+606 Q
-617 TPIVQAEPRADR
+617 PKLCADL
-629 AIQEDHAP
+629 ETHNEGVP
-637 NTQADSYTGTREQS
+637 NENQS
-651 APNVQTKSHADRA
+651 KSAA
-664 IQEDHAPNT
+664 G
-673 QADPYTGIRE
+673 Y
-683 QSAPNVQTKSR
+683 KS
-694 ADRAIQE
+694 
-701 DHAPN
+701 PSPTFSSN
-706 VQADSYTGTREQSAP
+706 
-721 NVQTKSRADRDVRI
+721 
-735 KNATNGNHAEFAP
+735 
-748 DHESPSLNFPNG
+748 DHEGDTTF
-760 NYKSS
+760 
-765 AAFGES
+765 
-771 EAKTRTPFSDS
+771 
-782 QAHETVNN
+782 
-790 SDNATSRAELLSA
+790 
-803 ARELFSRPAVN
+803 
-814 GSGEFGSSLGGLE
+814 GGLE
-827 TQPQPPFSD
+827 TQPQTPFSD

-843 ECAVP
+843 EAPSSSECAVP

-858 ENASF
+858 ENTSF

>member
-82 PLGTAGGVKQAQDFL
+82 PLGTAGGVKRAQDFL

-245 NGAVVLPGAHVDPTA
+245 NGAVVLPGARVDPTA

-303 WTGARAEDGAQLRGA
+303 WTGARAENGAQLRGA

-379 DGFRDGSIP
+379 DGFRNGSIP

-515 SAYIAQAAAS
+515 SAYIAEAAAS

-560 ETDAKSEKADPFRS
+560 ETDAKSEKADHFHS
-574 TELESLL
+574 TELENLL
-581 AREAFGIKGAF
+581 AREAFGRKEAF
-592 ARENNIAASNAEKA
+592 TRENNAASNTQKENA
-606 QAESRSIRDNS
+606 Q
-617 TPIVQAEPRADR
+617 PKLCADL
-629 AIQEDHAP
+629 ETHNEGVP
-637 NTQADSYTGTREQS
+637 NENQS
-651 APNVQTKSHADRA
+651 KSAA
-664 IQEDHAPNT
+664 G
-673 QADPYTGIRE
+673 Y
-683 QSAPNVQTKSR
+683 K
-694 ADRAIQE
+694 
-701 DHAPN
+701 
-706 VQADSYTGTREQSAP
+706 
-721 NVQTKSRADRDVRI
+721 
-735 KNATNGNHAEFAP
+735 
-748 DHESPSLNFPNG
+748 SPSPTF
-760 NYKSS
+760 SS
-765 AAFGES
+765 SNHEGDTTFGES
-771 EAKTRTPFSDS
+771 K
-782 QAHETVNN
+782 
-790 SDNATSRAELLSA
+790 
-803 ARELFSRPAVN
+803 
-814 GSGEFGSSLGGLE
+814 

-843 ECAVP
+843 EAPSSSECAVP

>member
-82 PLGTAGGVKQAQDFL
+82 PLGTAGGVKRAQDFL

-245 NGAVVLPGAHVDPTA
+245 NGAVVLPGARVDPTA

-341 ARMES
+341 ARMEI

-515 SAYIAQAAAS
+515 SAYIAEAAAS

-560 ETDAKSEKADPFRS
+560 ETDAKPEKADHFRS
-574 TELESLL
+574 TELENLL
-581 AREAFGIKGAF
+581 AREAFGRKEAF
-592 ARENNIAASNAEKA
+592 TRENNAASNTQKENA
-606 QAESRSIRDNS
+606 Q
-617 TPIVQAEPRADR
+617 PKLCADL
-629 AIQEDHAP
+629 ETHNEGVP
-637 NTQADSYTGTREQS
+637 NENQS
-651 APNVQTKSHADRA
+651 KSAA
-664 IQEDHAPNT
+664 G
-673 QADPYTGIRE
+673 Y
-683 QSAPNVQTKSR
+683 K
-694 ADRAIQE
+694 
-701 DHAPN
+701 
-706 VQADSYTGTREQSAP
+706 
-721 NVQTKSRADRDVRI
+721 
-735 KNATNGNHAEFAP
+735 
-748 DHESPSLNFPNG
+748 SPSPTF
-760 NYKSS
+760 SS
-765 AAFGES
+765 SNHEGGTTFGES
-771 EAKTRTPFSDS
+771 KTHPQTSLEDSIGIPNAEAPSPS
-782 QAHETVNN
+782 
-790 SDNATSRAELLSA
+790 
-803 ARELFSRPAVN
+803 
-814 GSGEFGSSLGGLE
+814 
-827 TQPQPPFSD
+827 
-836 STTVENA
+836 

-871 EAEIHLLRA
+871 EAEMHLLRA

-940 ICFAIRAISALT
+940 IRFAIRAISALT

>member
-62 DYFGDGSAFDVSLH
+62 DYFGDGSAFDVSVH

-82 PLGTAGGVKQAQDFL
+82 PLGTAGGVKRAQDFL

-245 NGAVVLPGAHVDPTA
+245 NGAVVLPGARVDPTA

-379 DGFRDGSIP
+379 DGFRAGSIP

-506 SMQSSMHSE
+506 SMQSSMHPE
-515 SAYIAQAAAS
+515 SAYIAEAAAS

-560 ETDAKSEKADPFRS
+560 ETDAKSEKADHFRS
-574 TELESLL
+574 TELENLL
-581 AREAFGIKGAF
+581 AREAFGRKEAF
-592 ARENNIAASNAEKA
+592 TRENNAAA
-606 QAESRSIRDNS
+606 
-617 TPIVQAEPRADR
+617 
-629 AIQEDHAP
+629 
-637 NTQADSYTGTREQS
+637 NTQKENAQPKLCADLETHNEGVPNENQS
-651 APNVQTKSHADRA
+651 KSAA
-664 IQEDHAPNT
+664 G
-673 QADPYTGIRE
+673 Y
-683 QSAPNVQTKSR
+683 K
-694 ADRAIQE
+694 
-701 DHAPN
+701 
-706 VQADSYTGTREQSAP
+706 
-721 NVQTKSRADRDVRI
+721 
-735 KNATNGNHAEFAP
+735 
-748 DHESPSLNFPNG
+748 SPSPTF
-760 NYKSS
+760 SS
-765 AAFGES
+765 SNHEGGTTFGES
-771 EAKTRTPFSDS
+771 KT
-782 QAHETVNN
+782 H
-790 SDNATSRAELLSA
+790 
-803 ARELFSRPAVN
+803 
-814 GSGEFGSSLGGLE
+814 
-827 TQPQPPFSD
+827 PQTPFSD

>member
-82 PLGTAGGVKQAQDFL
+82 PLGTAGGVKRAQDFL

-234 GQIRLNGLSGC
+234 GQIRLNGLSDC
-245 NGAVVLPGAHVDPTA
+245 NGAVVLPGARVDPTA

-379 DGFRDGSIP
+379 DGFRAGSIP

-506 SMQSSMHSE
+506 SMQSSMHPE
-515 SAYIAQAAAS
+515 SAYIAEAAAS

-537 LNVESPFI
+537 LNAENPFI
-545 RMLAEKALTRIGIKY
+545 RMLAEKALTRIGVKY
-560 ETDAKSEKADPFRS
+560 ETDAKPEKADPFHS
-574 TELESLL
+574 TELENLL
-581 AREAFGIKGAF
+581 EREAFGRKEAF
-592 ARENNIAASNAEKA
+592 TRENNAAA
-606 QAESRSIRDNS
+606 
-617 TPIVQAEPRADR
+617 
-629 AIQEDHAP
+629 
-637 NTQADSYTGTREQS
+637 NTQKENAQPKLCADLETHNEGVPNENQS
-651 APNVQTKSHADRA
+651 KSAA
-664 IQEDHAPNT
+664 G
-673 QADPYTGIRE
+673 Y
-683 QSAPNVQTKSR
+683 K
-694 ADRAIQE
+694 
-701 DHAPN
+701 
-706 VQADSYTGTREQSAP
+706 
-721 NVQTKSRADRDVRI
+721 
-735 KNATNGNHAEFAP
+735 
-748 DHESPSLNFPNG
+748 SPSPTF
-760 NYKSS
+760 SS
-765 AAFGES
+765 SNHEGGTTFGES
-771 EAKTRTPFSDS
+771 KT
-782 QAHETVNN
+782 H
-790 SDNATSRAELLSA
+790 
-803 ARELFSRPAVN
+803 
-814 GSGEFGSSLGGLE
+814 
-827 TQPQPPFSD
+827 PQTPFSD

-843 ECAVP
+843 EAPSSSECAVP

-932 QFALWTDG
+932 QFTLWTDG

-959 RSAMPRISRTNRRVA
+959 RNAMPRISRTNRRVA

>member
-82 PLGTAGGVKQAQDFL
+82 PLGTAGGVKRAQDFL

-173 YIFEPQALSFIPDDC
+173 YIFEPQALSFIPNDC

-245 NGAVVLPGAHVDPTA
+245 NGAVVLPGARVDPTA

-379 DGFRDGSIP
+379 DGFRNGSIP

-396 RAAQSCMAV
+396 RAAQACMAV
-405 LNPCDLLLGRDD
+405 LNPRDLLLGRDD

-506 SMQSSMHSE
+506 SMQSSMHSG
-515 SAYIAQAAAS
+515 SAYIAEAAAS

-560 ETDAKSEKADPFRS
+560 ETDAKSEKADHFRS
-574 TELESLL
+574 TELENLL
-581 AREAFGIKGAF
+581 AREAFGRKEAF
-592 ARENNIAASNAEKA
+592 TRENNAASNTQKENA
-606 QAESRSIRDNS
+606 Q
-617 TPIVQAEPRADR
+617 PKLCADL
-629 AIQEDHAP
+629 ETHNEGVP
-637 NTQADSYTGTREQS
+637 NENQS
-651 APNVQTKSHADRA
+651 KSAA
-664 IQEDHAPNT
+664 G
-673 QADPYTGIRE
+673 Y
-683 QSAPNVQTKSR
+683 KS
-694 ADRAIQE
+694 
-701 DHAPN
+701 PSPTFSSN
-706 VQADSYTGTREQSAP
+706 
-721 NVQTKSRADRDVRI
+721 
-735 KNATNGNHAEFAP
+735 
-748 DHESPSLNFPNG
+748 DHEGDTTF
-760 NYKSS
+760 
-765 AAFGES
+765 
-771 EAKTRTPFSDS
+771 
-782 QAHETVNN
+782 
-790 SDNATSRAELLSA
+790 
-803 ARELFSRPAVN
+803 
-814 GSGEFGSSLGGLE
+814 GGLE
-827 TQPQPPFSD
+827 TQPQTPFSD

-843 ECAVP
+843 ECAAP

-858 ENASF
+858 ENAAF

>member
-82 PLGTAGGVKQAQDFL
+82 PLGTAGGVKRAQDFL

-120 HRRKGSLATLVLR
+120 HRRKASLATLVLR

-245 NGAVVLPGAHVDPTA
+245 NGAVVLPGARVDPTA

-427 AAAGAMAQ
+427 VAAGAMAQ

-515 SAYIAQAAAS
+515 SAYIAEAAAS

-545 RMLAEKALTRIGIKY
+545 RMLAEKALARIGIKY
-560 ETDAKSEKADPFRS
+560 ETDAKSEKADHFRS
-574 TELESLL
+574 TELENLL
-581 AREAFGIKGAF
+581 EREAFGRKEAF
-592 ARENNIAASNAEKA
+592 TRENNAASNTQKENA
-606 QAESRSIRDNS
+606 Q
-617 TPIVQAEPRADR
+617 PKLCADL
-629 AIQEDHAP
+629 ETHNEGVP
-637 NTQADSYTGTREQS
+637 NENQS
-651 APNVQTKSHADRA
+651 KSAA
-664 IQEDHAPNT
+664 G
-673 QADPYTGIRE
+673 Y
-683 QSAPNVQTKSR
+683 KS
-694 ADRAIQE
+694 
-701 DHAPN
+701 PSPTFSSN
-706 VQADSYTGTREQSAP
+706 
-721 NVQTKSRADRDVRI
+721 
-735 KNATNGNHAEFAP
+735 
-748 DHESPSLNFPNG
+748 DHEG
-760 NYKSS
+760 DTT
-765 AAFGES
+765 FGES
-771 EAKTRTPFSDS
+771 KT
-782 QAHETVNN
+782 H
-790 SDNATSRAELLSA
+790 
-803 ARELFSRPAVN
+803 
-814 GSGEFGSSLGGLE
+814 
-827 TQPQPPFSD
+827 PQPPFSD

-843 ECAVP
+843 EAPSSSECAVP

>member
-82 PLGTAGGVKQAQDFL
+82 PLGTAGGVKRAQDFL

-245 NGAVVLPGAHVDPTA
+245 NGAVVLPGARVDPTA

-357 PGKTIGAGEKLD
+357 PGKTVGAGEKLD
-369 ANRVWGNRAS
+369 ANRVWGNRAP
-379 DGFRDGSIP
+379 DGFRAGAIP

-396 RAAQSCMAV
+396 RAAQACMAV
-405 LNPCDLLLGRDD
+405 LNPRDLLLGRDD

-469 IVLLNDRSA
+469 IVLLNDCSA

-515 SAYIAQAAAS
+515 SAYIAEAAAS

-560 ETDAKSEKADPFRS
+560 ETDAKSEKADHFRS

-606 QAESRSIRDNS
+606 PAESRSIRDNS

-637 NTQADSYTGTREQS
+637 NTQADSYTGAREQS

-664 IQEDHAPNT
+664 IQEGLAPNV
-673 QADPYTGIRE
+673 QADSYTGIRE
-683 QSAPNVQTKSR
+683 QSAPNTQTKSH
-694 ADRAIQE
+694 ADL
-701 DHAPN
+701 
-706 VQADSYTGTREQSAP
+706 
-721 NVQTKSRADRDVRI
+721 DVRI

-760 NYKSS
+760 NHKSS

-782 QAHETVNN
+782 QVHETVNN

-803 ARELFSRPAVN
+803 AREPFSRPAVN
-814 GSGEFGSSLGGLE
+814 GSGAFGSPLGGLE
-827 TQPQPPFSD
+827 MQPQTPFSD

-871 EAEIHLLRA
+871 EAEMHLLRA

>member
-82 PLGTAGGVKQAQDFL
+82 PLGTAGGVKRAQDFL

-245 NGAVVLPGAHVDPTA
+245 NGAVVLPGARVDPTA

-379 DGFRDGSIP
+379 DGFRNGSIP

-506 SMQSSMHSE
+506 SMQSSMHPE
-515 SAYIAQAAAS
+515 SAYIAKAAAS

-537 LNVESPFI
+537 LNAESPFI

-560 ETDAKSEKADPFRS
+560 ETDAKSEKADHFLS
-574 TELESLL
+574 TELENLL
-581 AREAFGIKGAF
+581 AREAFGRKEAF
-592 ARENNIAASNAEKA
+592 TRENNAASNTQKENA
-606 QAESRSIRDNS
+606 Q
-617 TPIVQAEPRADR
+617 PKLCADL
-629 AIQEDHAP
+629 ETHNEGVP
-637 NTQADSYTGTREQS
+637 NENQS
-651 APNVQTKSHADRA
+651 KSAA
-664 IQEDHAPNT
+664 G
-673 QADPYTGIRE
+673 Y
-683 QSAPNVQTKSR
+683 K
-694 ADRAIQE
+694 
-701 DHAPN
+701 
-706 VQADSYTGTREQSAP
+706 
-721 NVQTKSRADRDVRI
+721 
-735 KNATNGNHAEFAP
+735 
-748 DHESPSLNFPNG
+748 SPSPTF
-760 NYKSS
+760 SS
-765 AAFGES
+765 SNHEGDTTFGES
-771 EAKTRTPFSDS
+771 KT
-782 QAHETVNN
+782 Q
-790 SDNATSRAELLSA
+790 L
-803 ARELFSRPAVN
+803 
-814 GSGEFGSSLGGLE
+814 
-827 TQPQPPFSD
+827 QPPFSD

-843 ECAVP
+843 EAPSSSESAVP

-880 WIALESGERE
+880 WIVLESGERE

-1004 GRDWAWVCPDEFLP
+1004 GRDWAWVCPAEFLP

>member
-1 MKAIIMAG
+1 MQYRKKAPLTGADKDVDSFMKAIIMAG

-82 PLGTAGGVKQAQDFL
+82 PLGTAGGVKRAQDFL

-173 YIFEPQALSFIPDDC
+173 YIFEPQALSFIPDDR

-346 RSVILPGIKLW
+346 RSMILPGIKLW

-379 DGFRDGSIP
+379 DGFRAGSIP

-405 LNPCDLLLGRDD
+405 LNPCDLLIGRDD

-454 SLLRAQAAALIQEGQ
+454 SMLRAQAAALIQEGQ

-506 SMQSSMHSE
+506 SMQSSMHPE
-515 SAYIAQAAAS
+515 SAYIAEAAAS

-537 LNVESPFI
+537 LNAESPFI
-545 RMLAEKALTRIGIKY
+545 RMLAEKALTRIGVKY
-560 ETDAKSEKADPFRS
+560 ETDAKSEKTDHFRS
-574 TELESLL
+574 TELENLL

-592 ARENNIAASNAEKA
+592 ARENNAAA
-606 QAESRSIRDNS
+606 
-617 TPIVQAEPRADR
+617 
-629 AIQEDHAP
+629 
-637 NTQADSYTGTREQS
+637 NTQKENAQPKLCADLETHNEGVPNENQS
-651 APNVQTKSHADRA
+651 KSAGG
-664 IQEDHAPNT
+664 
-673 QADPYTGIRE
+673 Y
-683 QSAPNVQTKSR
+683 K
-694 ADRAIQE
+694 
-701 DHAPN
+701 
-706 VQADSYTGTREQSAP
+706 
-721 NVQTKSRADRDVRI
+721 
-735 KNATNGNHAEFAP
+735 
-748 DHESPSLNFPNG
+748 SPSPTF
-760 NYKSS
+760 SS
-765 AAFGES
+765 S
-771 EAKTRTPFSDS
+771 N
-782 QAHETVNN
+782 HEGGT
-790 SDNATSRAELLSA
+790 T
-803 ARELFSRPAVN
+803 F
-814 GSGEFGSSLGGLE
+814 GGLE
-827 TQPQPPFSD
+827 TQPQTPFSD

-843 ECAVP
+843 EAPSSSEPAVP

-940 ICFAIRAISALT
+940 IRFAIRAISALT

-959 RSAMPRISRTNRRVA
+959 RSAMPRISRTNRRVS
-974 IPTERAG
+974 IPNERAG

>member
-82 PLGTAGGVKQAQDFL
+82 PLGTAGGVKRAQDFL

-245 NGAVVLPGAHVDPTA
+245 NGAVVLPGARVDPTA

-379 DGFRDGSIP
+379 DGFRNGSIP

-515 SAYIAQAAAS
+515 SAYIAQAAAN

-560 ETDAKSEKADPFRS
+560 ETDAKSEKADHFRS
-574 TELESLL
+574 TELENLL

-592 ARENNIAASNAEKA
+592 ARENNAAA
-606 QAESRSIRDNS
+606 
-617 TPIVQAEPRADR
+617 
-629 AIQEDHAP
+629 
-637 NTQADSYTGTREQS
+637 NTQKENAQPKLCADLETHNEGVPNENQS
-651 APNVQTKSHADRA
+651 KSAA
-664 IQEDHAPNT
+664 G
-673 QADPYTGIRE
+673 Y
-683 QSAPNVQTKSR
+683 K
-694 ADRAIQE
+694 
-701 DHAPN
+701 
-706 VQADSYTGTREQSAP
+706 
-721 NVQTKSRADRDVRI
+721 
-735 KNATNGNHAEFAP
+735 
-748 DHESPSLNFPNG
+748 SPSPTF
-760 NYKSS
+760 SS
-765 AAFGES
+765 SNHEGGTTFGES
-771 EAKTRTPFSDS
+771 KT
-782 QAHETVNN
+782 H
-790 SDNATSRAELLSA
+790 
-803 ARELFSRPAVN
+803 
-814 GSGEFGSSLGGLE
+814 
-827 TQPQPPFSD
+827 PQTPFSD

-843 ECAVP
+843 EAPSSSECAVP

>member
-82 PLGTAGGVKQAQDFL
+82 PLGTAGGVKRAQDFL

-173 YIFEPQALSFIPDDC
+173 YIFEPQALSFIPDDR

-245 NGAVVLPGAHVDPTA
+245 NGAVVLPGARVDPTA

-379 DGFRDGSIP
+379 DGFRAGSIP

-454 SLLRAQAAALIQEGQ
+454 SMLRAQAAALIQEGQ

-506 SMQSSMHSE
+506 SMQSSMHPE
-515 SAYIAQAAAS
+515 SAYIAEAAAS

-537 LNVESPFI
+537 LNAESPFI
-545 RMLAEKALTRIGIKY
+545 RMLAEKALTRIGVKY
-560 ETDAKSEKADPFRS
+560 ETDAKPEKADHFRS
-574 TELESLL
+574 TELENLL
-581 AREAFGIKGAF
+581 AREAFGRKEAF
-592 ARENNIAASNAEKA
+592 TRENNAASNTQEENA
-606 QAESRSIRDNS
+606 Q
-617 TPIVQAEPRADR
+617 PKLCADL
-629 AIQEDHAP
+629 ETHNEGVP
-637 NTQADSYTGTREQS
+637 NENQS
-651 APNVQTKSHADRA
+651 KSAA
-664 IQEDHAPNT
+664 G
-673 QADPYTGIRE
+673 Y
-683 QSAPNVQTKSR
+683 K
-694 ADRAIQE
+694 
-701 DHAPN
+701 
-706 VQADSYTGTREQSAP
+706 
-721 NVQTKSRADRDVRI
+721 
-735 KNATNGNHAEFAP
+735 
-748 DHESPSLNFPNG
+748 SPSPTFC
-760 NYKSS
+760 SS
-765 AAFGES
+765 NHEGGTTFGES
-771 EAKTRTPFSDS
+771 KTHPQTSFEDS
-782 QAHETVNN
+782 IGI
-790 SDNATSRAELLSA
+790 
-803 ARELFSRPAVN
+803 P
-814 GSGEFGSSLGGLE
+814 
-827 TQPQPPFSD
+827 
-836 STTVENA
+836 NA
-843 ECAVP
+843 EAPSPSEPAVP

-871 EAEIHLLRA
+871 EAEMHLLRA

-940 ICFAIRAISALT
+940 IRFAIRAISALT
-952 DFGIPQW
+952 DFGVPQW

-974 IPTERAG
+974 IPNERAG

>member
-82 PLGTAGGVKQAQDFL
+82 PLGTAGGVKRAQDFL

-303 WTGARAEDGAQLRGA
+303 WMGARAEDGAQLRGA

-379 DGFRDGSIP
+379 DGFRAGSIP

-454 SLLRAQAAALIQEGQ
+454 SMLRAQAAALIQEGQ

-506 SMQSSMHSE
+506 SMQSSMHPE
-515 SAYIAQAAAS
+515 SAYIAEAAAS

-537 LNVESPFI
+537 LNAESPFI

-574 TELESLL
+574 SELKNLL
-581 AREAFGIKGAF
+581 EREAFGRKEAF
-592 ARENNIAASNAEKA
+592 TRENNAASNTQKENA
-606 QAESRSIRDNS
+606 Q
-617 TPIVQAEPRADR
+617 PKLCADL
-629 AIQEDHAP
+629 ETHNEGVP
-637 NTQADSYTGTREQS
+637 NENQS
-651 APNVQTKSHADRA
+651 KSAA
-664 IQEDHAPNT
+664 G
-673 QADPYTGIRE
+673 Y
-683 QSAPNVQTKSR
+683 K
-694 ADRAIQE
+694 
-701 DHAPN
+701 
-706 VQADSYTGTREQSAP
+706 
-721 NVQTKSRADRDVRI
+721 
-735 KNATNGNHAEFAP
+735 
-748 DHESPSLNFPNG
+748 SPSPTF
-760 NYKSS
+760 SS
-765 AAFGES
+765 SNHEGGTTFGES
-771 EAKTRTPFSDS
+771 KTHPQTSFEDS
-782 QAHETVNN
+782 IGI
-790 SDNATSRAELLSA
+790 
-803 ARELFSRPAVN
+803 P
-814 GSGEFGSSLGGLE
+814 
-827 TQPQPPFSD
+827 
-836 STTVENA
+836 NA
-843 ECAVP
+843 EAPSPSEPAVP

-871 EAEIHLLRA
+871 EAEMHLLRA

-940 ICFAIRAISALT
+940 IRFAIRAISALT
-952 DFGIPQW
+952 DFGVPQW

-974 IPTERAG
+974 IPNERAG

-1045 LAHQPEK
+1045 LAHQPEE